1 MKYRSFGNTGLK
13 VSEIGVGAWQLGG
26 PLTLDGKADGHPEL
40 GRDFCINL
48 IRQCGELGINFVD
61 TAEQYGNG
69 ESERRVGEALKGRR
83 GQWILSTKFGNQVG
97 PNCER
102 VRDASLKQVP
112 VSLEGSL
119 RRLQT
124 DYLDVYVWHISP
136 KPGEAEEAAKFLAAA
151 KQKGQVRAV
160 GISTANIA
168 DVEFLH
174 SLGCL
179 DVVQFP
185 HSMISPF
192 DPIVNFLAEHKVGGV
207 VRGAF
212 AGGRLTGK
220 YFFQPPRF
228 SNEDIRSNLQ
238 PGANDLAAEFARY
251 AVFEAL
257 LTPQR
262 GMVQLAL
269 RWLLDEPTTS
279 VIIPGGKSLED
290 YRQAIRATEL
300 PSLTPAERARIGITL
315 TDFAQQFIS
324 K

>member
-1 MKYRSFGNTGLK
+1 MKYRPLGKTGIQ

-26 PLTLDGKADGHPEL
+26 PLILDGKTDGHPEL
-40 GRDFCINL
+40 GRDYCINL
-48 IRQCGELGINFVD
+48 IRQCGDLGINFID
-61 TAEQYGNG
+61 TAEQYGKG

-83 GQWILSTKFGNQVG
+83 DQWILSTKFGNQVG
-97 PNCER
+97 PGGER
-102 VRDASLKQVP
+102 VKDASPRRVP

-136 KPGEAEEAAKFLAAA
+136 KPGEAESVAEFLAVA

-160 GISTANIA
+160 GISTANLA

-185 HSMISPF
+185 HSMISPP
-192 DPIVNFLAEHKVGGV
+192 DPIVDFLGWHGAGGV

-212 AGGRLTGK
+212 AGGRLSGK
-220 YFFQPPRF
+220 YFRQPPNF
-228 SNEDIRSNLQ
+228 SAEDIRGRLNETVHDIA
-238 PGANDLAAEFARY
+238 GEFARY
-251 AVFEAL
+251 AVFEEL

-279 VIIPGGKSLED
+279 VIIPGGKSLAD
-290 YRQAIRATEL
+290 YRQAARATEL
-300 PSLTPAERARIGITL
+300 PALTAAEVARIKQLKEYLQT
-315 TDFAQQFIS
+315 QP
-324 K
+324 